1 MPLKV
6 FKGEGAE
13 KNGLFQG
20 NFGQKH
26 LKMKKKSEIIKIFF
40 GEGP

>member
-13 KNGLFQG
+13 KNGLFLGQFWPKTSKNEKKIG
-20 NFGQKH
+20 NYKN
-26 LKMKKKSEIIKIFF
+26 IFW
-40 GEGP
+40 